1 MTALPGERPAR
12 VVSYGGDHVRCGL
25 IAPASIDELAGA
37 LAHASRAGRRITFR
51 GGGCA
56 FDTQSLN
63 RDLVVSLDRL
73 RGLWFSADATT
84 VEVGAGEP
92 WGEVVRAA
100 HRRGRI
106 PPVVV
111 TTELAS
117 AAGTTSGNCV
127 SRWTP
132 LHGPDGAHIHGV
144 ELVTARGQRMR
155 LAPGDDALFGVT
167 GGLGYLGAIAS
178 IDLALERNPHD
189 QVETRVVAAGG
200 VGDILAACAPASLP
214 ASKDVTAFGVLLPD
228 LRRGMAFQSRYV
240 SGQRL
245 RRFTAVHQPRSVLR
259 LLGALLLLTHAGT
272 RLVGEIAYRFRGT
285 RYVDPLLDYTFFMD
299 GDVRFRQLGR
309 RLGFEMRLV
318 QQTFVVPVAAGAELI
333 ERARRAFR
341 DAAIVPMLVDVL
353 YCPADRALLSAS
365 HGRDGFVVSFAFS
378 PRTRG
383 RLARIRDALVRLS
396 KECRG
401 LGGRVRLTK
410 NVHADV
416 DDLAAMYEATLP
428 RFHALKRRLD
438 PDGLIRNDFLE
449 RVFPSLVATPV

>member
-1 MTALPGERPAR
+1 MTALPGERSAR
-12 VVSYGGDHVRCGL
+12 VVSYGGDDVRCGL
-25 IAPASIDELAGA
+25 IAPATTDELADA
-37 LAHASRAGRRITFR
+37 LARASGAGRRITFR
-51 GGGCA
+51 SGGCA

-63 RDLVVSLDRL
+63 RDLIVSLDRL
-73 RGLWFSADATT
+73 RGLTFSADATS

-100 HRRGRI
+100 HRRGCI

-111 TTELAS
+111 TTERAS

-127 SRWTP
+127 SRWSP
-132 LHGPDGAHIHGV
+132 RHGPDSAHVHGV
-144 ELVTARGQRMR
+144 ELVTARGRRMR
-155 LAPGDDALFGVT
+155 LAPGDDAFFGVT
-167 GGLGYLGAIAS
+167 GGLGYLGAIARV
-178 IDLALERNPHD
+178 DLALVPNPHD
-189 QVETRVVAAGG
+189 QVETRVVAAGA
-200 VGDILAACAPASLP
+200 VGEILAACAPAGLP
-214 ASKDVTAFGVLLPD
+214 AGNDVTAYGVLLPD
-228 LRRGMAFQSRYV
+228 LRRGMAYQSRYV

-259 LLGALLLLTHAGT
+259 MLGELLLPSHAGS
-272 RLVGEIAYRFRGT
+272 RLIGEIAYRFRGT

-299 GDVRFRQLGR
+299 GDVWFRRLGR
-309 RLGFEMRLV
+309 RLGFEMRVV
-318 QQTFVVPVAAGAELI
+318 QQSFVVPVAAGAELV
-333 ERARRAFR
+333 ERARRAFH
-341 DAAIVPMLVDVL
+341 DAAIAPTLVDVL
-353 YCPADRALLSAS
+353 YCPADRALLSAT
-365 HGRDGFVVSFAFS
+365 HGQGGFVVSFAFS

-428 RFHALKRRLD
+428 QFYALKRRLD
-438 PDGLIRNDFLE
+438 PDGLIRNAFLE
-449 RVFPSLVATPV
+449 RVFPSLVPPPV